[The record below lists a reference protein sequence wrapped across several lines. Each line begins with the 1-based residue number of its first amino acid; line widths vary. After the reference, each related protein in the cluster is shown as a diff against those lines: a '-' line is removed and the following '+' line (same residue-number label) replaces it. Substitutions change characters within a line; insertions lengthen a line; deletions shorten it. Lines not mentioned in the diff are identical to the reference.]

1 MTRYKE
7 SKQQSAELLRLV
19 LGQLGHH
26 EAACNP
32 TTFAV
37 WYEHVSGTNPR
48 LSADL
53 ETCLRTEPRLGDGT
67 VERLYR
73 DHIATIDEAAA
84 ERVRED
90 FSRVMKDLS
99 QSAARTGDSASA
111 FGERLTR
118 LNRSLQDAD
127 APVLASQ
134 MAETLASTVQMK
146 SSVDAL
152 NQQVQASHRE
162 IEALRTELERT
173 REDAVRCPL
182 TKVLNRKGFDQR
194 LRAMLDLQQTPAL
207 ACSLVMIDID
217 HFKQVN
223 DNFGHLLGD
232 RVLAALGEVLRIS
245 VEALP
250 GVSVARYGGEEFA
263 VVMPGHTVEQAAA
276 LAESVRLSVKKM
288 KIRQRTGD
296 KVLGA
301 ISVSAGVAVL
311 QPGDDDSALIARAD
325 AALYRSKDG
334 GRDRV
339 TVAGRRS
346 DSGRPAS
353 EPRKRAFSG
362 DRCGGS
368 TEILGQ

>member
-19 LGQLGHH
+19 LGQLGQH

-53 ETCLRTEPRLGDGT
+53 AASLQTEPRLGDGT
-67 VERLYR
+67 IDRLYR

-111 FGERLTR
+111 FGERLSQ

-134 MAETLASTVQMK
+134 MADALASTALMK

-152 NQQVQASHRE
+152 NQQVQTSHQE

-182 TKVLNRKGFDQR
+182 TGVLNRKGFNQR
-194 LRAMLDLQQTPAL
+194 LQAMLDPQTTTGA
-207 ACSLVMIDID
+207 ANSLVMLDID
-217 HFKQVN
+217 HFKRVN
-223 DNFGHLLGD
+223 DTHGHLLGD
-232 RVLAALGEVLRIS
+232 RVLAALGEVLRTS

-263 VVMPGHTVEQAAA
+263 ILMPGRSVEEATA
-276 LAESVRLSVKKM
+276 LAESVRVKTNQM
-288 KIRQRTGD
+288 KIRQRTSD
-296 KVLGA
+296 KVLGT
-301 ISVSAGVAVL
+301 ITVSAGVAAL
-311 QPGDDDSALIARAD
+311 QPGDDGSALIARAD
-325 AALYRSKDG
+325 AALYQSKQG

-339 TVAGRRS
+339 TVG
-346 DSGRPAS
+346 
-353 EPRKRAFSG
+353 
-362 DRCGGS
+362 
-368 TEILGQ
+368 

>member
-19 LGQLGHH
+19 LGQLGQH

-53 ETCLRTEPRLGDGT
+53 ETCLRTEPRLGDAT
-67 VERLYR
+67 VERLHR
-73 DHIATIDEAAA
+73 DHIAAIDEAAA

-90 FSRVMKDLS
+90 FSRVMQDLS

-111 FGERLTR
+111 FGERLSQ

-152 NQQVQASHRE
+152 NQQVQTSHRE

-182 TKVLNRKGFDQR
+182 TGVLNRKGFDQR
-194 LRAMLDLQQTPAL
+194 LQTMLDPQKTPEPAS
-207 ACSLVMIDID
+207 SLVMIDID

-223 DNFGHLLGD
+223 DNHGHLLGD
-232 RVLAALGEVLRIS
+232 RVLAALGEVLRMSI
-245 VEALP
+245 EGLP
-250 GVSVARYGGEEFA
+250 AASAARYGGEEFA
-263 VVMPGHTVEQAAA
+263 IVLPGRSAVQAAA
-276 LAESVRLSVKKM
+276 LAEAVRLKVKQM
-288 KIRQRTGD
+288 KIRQRTTD
-296 KVLGA
+296 KVLSA
-301 ISVSAGVAVL
+301 ISISAGVSAL
-311 QPGDDDSALIARAD
+311 QPGDDASALIGRAD
-325 AALYRSKDG
+325 AALYRCKQG

-339 TVAGRRS
+339 EVG
-346 DSGRPAS
+346 
-353 EPRKRAFSG
+353 
-362 DRCGGS
+362 
-368 TEILGQ
+368 